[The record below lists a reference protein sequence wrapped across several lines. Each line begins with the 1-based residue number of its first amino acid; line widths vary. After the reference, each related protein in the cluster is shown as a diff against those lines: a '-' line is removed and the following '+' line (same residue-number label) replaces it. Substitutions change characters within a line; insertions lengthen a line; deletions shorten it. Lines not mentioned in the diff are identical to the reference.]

1 MSVILPHY
9 STATVLPAWVRAME
23 ALPNLRTLQIVGM
36 AYKLST
42 LLKNAF
48 KGHFF
53 RQIRTISLQSRA
65 HHILRRCPEVR
76 KVICTSW
83 IDASILASAIAKH
96 CKKVE
101 ELQGFYGPMEGTAL
115 HLFWKLCTY

>member
-1 MSVILPHY
+1 MSVTLPHY
-9 STATVLPAWVRAME
+9 STATVLPVWVRAME
-23 ALPNLRTLQIVGM
+23 ALPNLRTLQIVGTG
-36 AYKLST
+36 YKTST

-53 RQIRTISLQSRA
+53 RQIRTISLPSCA

-76 KVICTSW
+76 KVICTSRM
-83 IDASILASAIAKH
+83 DSSVLASAIAKH

-101 ELQGFYGPMEGTAL
+101 EVQGFWGPMESTAL
-115 HLFWKLCTY
+115 YLFWKLCTY